1 MSIYSRFNHRNTISV
16 LRSRFLGC
24 HATQRGALR
33 DIPKNGCE
41 GDYNTIACV
50 QFDSEVFE

>member
-1 MSIYSRFNHRNTISV
+1 LMSIYSRFNHRNTISV
-16 LRSRFLGC
+16 LRSRFF
-24 HATQRGALR
+24 ALR